1 MIEDE
6 KSTGAQEGTQ
16 IVVQDNKL
24 LIPDNPVLCY
34 IEGDGVGPEIATVTR
49 DVIDTAVGKAYG
61 GTKKIAWLKIYAG
74 ERAQS
79 RCGSPLPQETIDTIK
94 QYRICLKGPLTT
106 PVGGGFRSLNVAIR
120 QTLNLYACVRPVKH
134 ISGVPSPVKHPERV
148 DMVIF
153 RENTEDLYAGIE
165 WQEGSAEA
173 LEVITFLNRRMGTT
187 LSDDTG
193 LGIKPI
199 SATATKRLIRSA
211 LDYALANNRK
221 SVTLV
226 TKGNIM
232 KFTEGA
238 FRSWAYDVV
247 RDEYPDRIITEQEIR
262 EKYGGKQPDKQLIVK
277 DRLADDMFQQVLLYP
292 ERYDVIAAP
301 NLNGDYLSDALAAQ
315 VGGIGIAPGANIGHH
330 RGVFEATHGTA
341 PDIAGKNKANPTGL
355 LLSAA
360 LMLDYMGWLEAAQ
373 LLRNA
378 VETTIASR
386 KVTEDLGLH
395 SHDATVLST
404 NEFGKAV
411 LDNC

>member
-1 MIEDE
+1 M
-6 KSTGAQEGTQ
+6 AAREGTQ

-34 IEGDGVGPEIATVTR
+34 IEGDGVGPEIADVTR
-49 DVIDTAVGKAYG
+49 DLIDASVGKAYK
-61 GTKKIAWLKIYAG
+61 GTKKIVWLKIYAG
-74 ERAQS
+74 ETSQS
-79 RCGSPLPQETIDTIK
+79 RFGSPLPQQTIDTIK

-106 PVGGGFRSLNVAIR
+106 PVGGGYRSLNVALR

-134 ISGVPSPVKHPERV
+134 IAGVPSPVKHPERV

-173 LEVITFLNRRMGTT
+173 LEVITFLNKRMGTA
-187 LSDDTG
+187 LSDDSG
-193 LGIKPI
+193 LGVKPI
-199 SATATKRLIRSA
+199 SATATKQLVRSA
-211 LDYALANNRK
+211 IDYALANNRK

-238 FRSWAYDVV
+238 FRAWGYDVA
-247 RDEYPDRIITEQEIR
+247 RDEYPDKIITETELR
-262 EKYGGKQPDKQLIVK
+262 EKHGGRHPEAKLIVK

-292 ERYDVIAAP
+292 ERYDVIATP

-341 PDIAGKNKANPTGL
+341 PDIAGKNRANPTGL
-355 LLSAA
+355 MLSAA
-360 LMLDYMGWLEAAQ
+360 LMLDYMGWFEAAQ
-373 LLRNA
+373 IVRNA
-378 VETTIASR
+378 VETTIASG

-404 NEFGKAV
+404 DAFGKAV

>member
-1 MIEDE
+1 MVQYAD
-6 KSTGAQEGTQ
+6 TTAPQEGTK

-24 LIPDNPVLCY
+24 LIPDNPVLSY
-34 IEGDGVGPEIATVTR
+34 IEGDGVGPEISTVTR
-49 DVIDTAVGKAYG
+49 DVIDASVAKTYR
-61 GTKKIAWLKIYAG
+61 GTKKIVWLKIHAG
-74 ERAQS
+74 ETSQARF
-79 RCGSPLPQETIDTIK
+79 GSPLPQQTIDTIK

-106 PVGGGFRSLNVAIR
+106 PVGGGYRSLNVTIR
-120 QTLNLYACVRPVKH
+120 KTLNLYACVRPVKH
-134 ISGVPSPVKHPERV
+134 ISGVPAPVTHPERV
-148 DMVIF
+148 DMVVF

-173 LEVITFLNRRMGTT
+173 HEVITFLNKRMGTT
-187 LSDDTG
+187 LPDDAG

-199 SATATKRLIRSA
+199 SATATKQLVRSA

-221 SVTLV
+221 SVTFV

-238 FRSWAYDVV
+238 FRAWAYDVV

-292 ERYDVIAAP
+292 ERYDVIATP

>member
-1 MIEDE
+1 
-6 KSTGAQEGTQ
+6 
-16 IVVQDNKL
+16 
-24 LIPDNPVLCY
+24 
-34 IEGDGVGPEIATVTR
+34 
-49 DVIDTAVGKAYG
+49 
-61 GTKKIAWLKIYAG
+61 
-74 ERAQS
+74 
-79 RCGSPLPQETIDTIK
+79 
-94 QYRICLKGPLTT
+94 
-106 PVGGGFRSLNVAIR
+106 
-120 QTLNLYACVRPVKH
+120 
-134 ISGVPSPVKHPERV
+134 
-148 DMVIF
+148 
-153 RENTEDLYAGIE
+153 
-165 WQEGSAEA
+165 
-173 LEVITFLNRRMGTT
+173 
-187 LSDDTG
+187 
-193 LGIKPI
+193 
-199 SATATKRLIRSA
+199 
-211 LDYALANNRK
+211 
-221 SVTLV
+221 
-226 TKGNIM
+226 M

-247 RDEYPDRIITEQEIR
+247 RDEYPDRIITEHEIR

-292 ERYDVIAAP
+292 ERYDVIATP

-330 RGVFEATHGTA
+330 MGVFEATHGTA